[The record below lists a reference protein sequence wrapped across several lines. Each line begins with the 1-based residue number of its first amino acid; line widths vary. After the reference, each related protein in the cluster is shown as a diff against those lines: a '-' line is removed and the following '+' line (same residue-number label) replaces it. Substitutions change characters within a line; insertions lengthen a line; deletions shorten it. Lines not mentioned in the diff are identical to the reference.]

1 MRVEPHPRHVRTRV
15 SAPTPAYAEQT
26 LNYVGQNARVIAEM
40 ADDLDG
46 RLRVLVVEDEPR
58 LAEVLSRM
66 LAFDGWEVHAS
77 RDAFGAIRA
86 SRTFRPHAVV
96 LDIGLPDTDGF
107 EVLRAIRDTD
117 PGVCVLFLTAR
128 DSVEDRVQG
137 IQAGADDYM
146 TKPFSMAELSARLR
160 GLLRRAHRVPPAAG
174 AALRVGDLTLDEDA
188 REVWR
193 AGRAIDLTATEF
205 ELLRYLMQNP
215 RRVISKSQIL
225 NQVWNYDFGRDAHVV
240 ELYISYLR
248 KKIDADLPPMIH
260 TVRGSGYVLK
270 PAP

>member
-137 IQAGADDYM
+137 IQAGA
-146 TKPFSMAELSARLR
+146 
-160 GLLRRAHRVPPAAG
+160 
-174 AALRVGDLTLDEDA
+174 
-188 REVWR
+188 
-193 AGRAIDLTATEF
+193 
-205 ELLRYLMQNP
+205 
-215 RRVISKSQIL
+215 
-225 NQVWNYDFGRDAHVV
+225 
-240 ELYISYLR
+240 
-248 KKIDADLPPMIH
+248 
-260 TVRGSGYVLK
+260 
-270 PAP
+270 